1 MYVEPATV
9 VHILSILG
17 RLTSIWPPDPKISRV
32 SKLAREFLWSVFF
45 LNVIALLVPLILGA
59 YFNRKEIISMMK
71 SLSELT
77 ALGDVFFNLLICK
90 IQRRQLY
97 ILLTEISDYIKL
109 SKGNEM
115 VIFQKYVSRYF
126 SFCAFV
132 GLSYFQTAI
141 AFSCGPIFMKQI
153 LPADTWY
160 PFDIKP
166 FTTRHYVI
174 YFQQILAI
182 LQTGLGITV
191 DFTVALLLSYSSTR
205 LEILSQK
212 LEEVSSNEE
221 LKICIIEHQNCIRF
235 VKQLSK
241 PVKYIILK
249 SNATM
254 AMAVI
259 FGAIPLIY
267 RQPLPVL
274 SQFILM
280 VVGGCLRLYISAWPA
295 DDLRA
300 MSEKVA
306 WSIYKSAW
314 IGKSIEMQKST
325 LTMIRRAQKPLV
337 ISIVGVLPALTLQFY
352 ATFLSS
358 TLSYF
363 MTLRAVLGE

>member
-17 RLTSIWPPDPKISRV
+17 RLTSTWPPDPKITRV
-32 SKLAREFLWSVFF
+32 SKSAREFLWGIFF
-45 LNVIALLVPLILGA
+45 LNVIALLVPLMLCA

-90 IQRRQLY
+90 VQRRQLY

-109 SKGNEM
+109 SKRNEK

-174 YFQQILAI
+174 YIQQILAI

-212 LEEVSSNEE
+212 LEEVSCNEE

-235 VKQLSK
+235 VKQLSQS
-241 PVKYIILK
+241 VKYIILK

-267 RQPLPVL
+267 AIL

-306 WSIYKSAW
+306 WSIYKSSW